1 MDAATHSV
9 RVPFQRRHASAG
21 RHVPDLERLVH
32 RRRHEAPP
40 VRKRSNAM
48 DLRQSHIITK
58 VQWTPQRTLEM
69 CPSSVAR
76 HLPVVTSQTL
86 SVLSSDA
93 DTTRSRCG
101 CTATLV
107 TCNGDT
113 SSQKYSGRRNAR
125 SPSAL
130 SASVRRIRIY
140 GIQNNALTC
149 SSSTCRASLW
159 RRLPARRVHRLCHC
173 CRLWIDY
180 SSCPLSLSIR
190 YRHVTRHGSCSFGQP
205 SGQSYLGSRWSVQVS
220 LPKSCWSCGARRPAR
235 PPAIIDTFH
244 WPHYH
249 FNSDLGD

>member
-1 MDAATHSV
+1 MYLLLSTPGRAQGFPQSPSV
-9 RVPFQRRHASAG
+9 W
-21 RHVPDLERLVH
+21 
-32 RRRHEAPP
+32 
-40 VRKRSNAM
+40 SN
-48 DLRQSHIITK
+48 D
-58 VQWTPQRTLEM
+58 P
-69 CPSSVAR
+69 
-76 HLPVVTSQTL
+76 
-86 SVLSSDA
+86 
-93 DTTRSRCG
+93 DTTRRPSREI
-101 CTATLV
+101 ATQR
-107 TCNGDT
+107 TYDEAR

-205 SGQSYLGSRWSVQVS
+205 SGQSYLGSRWAPGRACSIMPNPAAVRAGPRAPLSPGHYRYFSVAT
-220 LPKSCWSCGARRPAR
+220 LPSRGP
-235 PPAIIDTFH
+235 IVDH
-244 WPHYH
+244 
-249 FNSDLGD
+249 

>member
-1 MDAATHSV
+1 M
-9 RVPFQRRHASAG
+9 
-21 RHVPDLERLVH
+21 
-32 RRRHEAPP
+32 
-40 VRKRSNAM
+40 
-48 DLRQSHIITK
+48 
-58 VQWTPQRTLEM
+58 
-69 CPSSVAR
+69 
-76 HLPVVTSQTL
+76 SQTL
-86 SVLSSDA
+86 SVLSHDPE
-93 DTTRSRCG
+93 TTRRPSG
-101 CTATLV
+101 NTATQL
-107 TCNGDT
+107 TYDEAR

-205 SGQSYLGSRWSVQVS
+205 SGQSYVGRQ
-220 LPKSCWSCGARRPAR
+220 PMGPAERHAKICWSCGAPRHAQ
-235 PPAIIDTFH
+235 PPAIIDAFQWPRYHLEDQSSTVRCGVHCTFVMIWLRRRSFALLSH
-244 WPHYH
+244 RTGGASY
-249 FNSDLGD
+249 LGRTTRRSRCGTWRPANAWRR